1 MFLLRV
7 SHVQFLIMI
16 DIINSMHMTQSYSD
30 GFQLTWDFVFEMI
43 IRSLFILFGQLI

>member
-30 GFQLTWDFVFEMI
+30 GFQLTWDIVFEMI